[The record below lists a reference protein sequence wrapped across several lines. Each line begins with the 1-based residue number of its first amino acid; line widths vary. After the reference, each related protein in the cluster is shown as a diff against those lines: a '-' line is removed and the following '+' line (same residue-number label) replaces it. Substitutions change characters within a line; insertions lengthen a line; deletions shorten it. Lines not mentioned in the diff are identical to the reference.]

1 MNKICTL
8 VYTNCSAYADANNID
23 LDKILKL
30 TDIINWNNEVLAEY
44 PVDAVYSDICDGHI
58 DYIELCCKKS
68 GLV

>member
-8 VYTNCSAYADANNID
+8 VYTNCSAYADANDIE
-23 LDKILKL
+23 LDKILALK
-30 TDIINWNNEVLAEY
+30 DIISWNEEVLKDF
-44 PVDAVYSDICDGHI
+44 PGDSNSSDICDGHI